1 MDFYLPIAQ
10 VQISIFTILSLS
22 FAVGFL
28 SGIFGIGGGFLMT
41 PILIFLGIPATYAV
55 ANVAN
60 NILGI
65 SVSGA
70 TTHWYR
76 KTLDYKMG
84 IVIVIG
90 GLIGTFFGMQIFQ
103 YLKNIGNIN
112 TIIAL
117 AYIYLLAIVGTLIFV
132 QGFKEISALK
142 KKIIIKK
149 KLHTHFWIHGLPFRI
164 RFSKS
169 KLYESALTPIILGF
183 IVGLFASIMGIGGAF
198 LMVPAMIYIIGMPT
212 RLIPGTSLF
221 VTIFITIFVVIGHA
235 LSFQSI
241 DIVLVTILLIGSI
254 IGLHIGL
261 KLAEKLHASEY
272 KTLLA
277 LLLLAVGIF
286 MGIET
291 FVLDQSTFALKSIPT
306 SMTSTNSLEI
316 YVKNLSKN
324 SPLIYAFLSIFFVI
338 IIGFIFSYIREL
350 IHHFRLSKETSVKNL
365 NQ

>member
-10 VQISIFTILSLS
+10 VQINIVVVLLLS
-22 FAVGFL
+22 FGIGVL

-70 TTHWYR
+70 TTHWYK

-84 IVIVIG
+84 FMIVIG
-90 GLIGTFFGMQIFQ
+90 GLAGAVVGMQIFK
-103 YLKNIGNIN
+103 YLREIGNIN

-117 AYIYLLAIVGTLIFV
+117 AYVYLLAIVGTLIFV
-132 QGFKEISALK
+132 EGVKEVSASK
-142 KKIIIKK
+142 KKILIKK
-149 KLHTHFWIHGLPFRI
+149 KLHTHYWIHGLPFRI

-198 LMVPAMIYIIGMPT
+198 IMVPAMIYLIGMPT
-212 RLIPGTSLF
+212 KLIPGTSLF
-221 VTIFITIFVVIGHA
+221 VTIFITGFVVVGHA
-235 LSFQSI
+235 LQFKSI
-241 DIVLVTILLIGSI
+241 DIALVSFLLFGSI

-261 KLAEKLHASEY
+261 KLSEKLNPSEY

-277 LLLLAVGIF
+277 ILLLSVGIF

-291 FVLDQSTFALKSIPT
+291 FVFNKDID
-306 SMTSTNSLEI
+306 I
-316 YVKNLSKN
+316 IKNLPAPEFNSGLIPAIINLAKN
-324 SPLIYAFLSIFFVI
+324 SPVIYASLSVVFVVFV
-338 IIGFIFSYIREL
+338 GFIFSYIREL
-350 IHHFRLSKETSVKNL
+350 IHHFRYSKKVKS
-365 NQ
+365 

>member
-10 VQISIFTILSLS
+10 VQINVVTVLFLS
-22 FAVGFL
+22 FGIGVL

-70 TTHWYR
+70 TTHWYK

-84 IVIVIG
+84 FMIVVGGLLGAVIG
-90 GLIGTFFGMQIFQ
+90 MKIFT
-103 YLKNIGNIN
+103 YLRELGNIN

-117 AYIYLLAIVGTLIFV
+117 AYVYLLAIVGTLIFV
-132 QGFKEISALK
+132 EGVKEVSASK

-149 KLHTHFWIHGLPFRI
+149 KLHTHYWIHGLPFRI

-169 KLYESALTPIILGF
+169 KLYESALTPIVLGF

-198 LMVPAMIYIIGMPT
+198 LMVPAMIYLIGMPT
-212 RLIPGTSLF
+212 KLIPGTSLF
-221 VTIFITIFVVIGHA
+221 VTIFITGFVVIAHA
-235 LSFQSI
+235 VQFKSI
-241 DIVLVTILLIGSI
+241 DLVLVSFLLFGSI
-254 IGLHIGL
+254 IGLHVGL
-261 KLAEKLHASEY
+261 KISEKLKTSEY

-277 LLLLAVGIF
+277 ILLIVVGIF
-286 MGIET
+286 MGVET
-291 FVLDQSTFALKSIPT
+291 FVFNKGS
-306 SMTSTNSLEI
+306 NVLEI
-316 YVKNLSKN
+316 MYSQEINSNLS
-324 SPLIYAFLSIFFVI
+324 LSIINLAKNFPITYASMSVLFVVFV
-338 IIGFIFSYIREL
+338 GFIFSYIREL
-350 IHHFRLSKETSVKNL
+350 IHHFRYAKKIKN
-365 NQ
+365 

>member
-10 VQISIFTILSLS
+10 VQINIITILILS

-70 TTHWYR
+70 TTHWYK

-84 IVIVIG
+84 FMIVSG
-90 GLIGTFFGMQIFQ
+90 GLVGTFVGMEIFQ
-103 YLKNIGNIN
+103 YLREVGNIN

-117 AYIYLLAIVGTLIFV
+117 AYIYLLSIFGTLIFFEGV
-132 QGFKEISALK
+132 KEVTALK

-149 KLHTHFWIHGLPFRI
+149 KLHTHYWIHGLPFRI
-164 RFSKS
+164 RFAKS

-183 IVGLFASIMGIGGAF
+183 IVGIFASIMGIGGAF
-198 LMVPAMIYIIGMPT
+198 LMVPAMIYLIGMPT
-212 RLIPGTSLF
+212 KLIPGTSLF
-221 VTIFITIFVVIGHA
+221 VTIFITGFVVIGHS
-235 LSFQSI
+235 LQFKSI
-241 DIVLVTILLIGSI
+241 DIALVSFLLFGSI

-261 KLAEKLHASEY
+261 KISEKLNASEY
-272 KTLLA
+272 KALLA
-277 LLLLAVGIF
+277 ILLIVFGIF
-286 MGIET
+286 MGVET
-291 FVLDQSTFALKSIPT
+291 FVFSKGVAVIKELSSSEVSNLNISIRD
-306 SMTSTNSLEI
+306 LA
-316 YVKNLSKN
+316 KNL
-324 SPLIYAFLSIFFVI
+324 PILYASISLFFVI
-338 IIGFIFSYIREL
+338 FVGFIFSYIREL
-350 IHHFRLSKETSVKNL
+350 IHHFRYSKKEATKS
-365 NQ
+365 